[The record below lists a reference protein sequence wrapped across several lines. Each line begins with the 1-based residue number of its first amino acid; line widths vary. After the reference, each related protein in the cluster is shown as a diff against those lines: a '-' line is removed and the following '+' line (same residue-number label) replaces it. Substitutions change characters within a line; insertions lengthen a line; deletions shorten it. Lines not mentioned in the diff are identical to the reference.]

1 MKRTRRLTIF
11 SLALILVLQ
20 GFTQIK
26 GQAAAP
32 MHASIGTQTETSNM
46 ASTYVPIE
54 DWVYSAVERLAAAG
68 YVQTDFAGLRPWTR
82 MEFARLI
89 TEAQEQRANNTDDNV
104 DPQIDLL
111 LKDLSHEFA
120 RELLSQDGVRNR
132 EAGFETIDFR
142 STSIHGTPLTDG
154 FHSAQTIVN
163 DYGRPYGQGENTYTG
178 LSYRAVY
185 GSFAAYVDAELQQS
199 ALAPQP
205 PASSDKAIAS
215 ADSTPAAMFG
225 PHTGFTRGRLLD
237 AYISYT
243 THGNQLSFGKQS
255 LWWGPG
261 KGSTMLFSNNAEP
274 LPMLRYD
281 RVKPFEIPGLVRLLG
296 PIRIQLFVGRLAG
309 QQYTDPRGK
318 ILGRAGVPYENQPF
332 IHGEKVAI
340 KPTPNLELSVSRTT
354 IFGGQGVPMTL
365 HTILRSYVSTST
377 SDGQIDPGD
386 RRVAFDAVYRI
397 PKLRNWLTAYV
408 DSFTD
413 DKLFPVSYPKSS
425 AWTPGIY
432 LTHFPHLAHLDFRVE
447 GLLTPR
453 RIFQPGFY
461 YDNSHYLGGYT
472 NNRQIMGSWIG
483 RESNGFQAWSTWWF
497 SSRSSIQA
505 SARHSTESAQ
515 FLHGGNLLDLSVAAD
530 IALKQDWQLRAVA
543 QEERWRFPL
552 YSVTNAPTHNQTFT
566 IQLSYRPTPKSF

>member
-1 MKRTRRLTIF
+1 MMRRLTIF
-11 SLALILVLQ
+11 SLALIPLLQ
-20 GFTQIK
+20 AFIQVK
-26 GQAAAP
+26 GQAPARMP
-32 MHASIGTQTETSNM
+32 ASIGNQTDASNM

-54 DWVYSAVERLAAAG
+54 NWVYSAIERLAAAG
-68 YVQTDFAGLRPWTR
+68 YVQTAFAGLRPWTR
-82 MEFARLI
+82 MDFARLI
-89 TEAQEQRANNTDDNV
+89 AEAQEHRAKDGDENV

-111 LKDLSHEFA
+111 LRDLSREFA
-120 RELLSQDGVRNR
+120 RELRSQDGVRNR
-132 EAGFETIDFR
+132 ETGFESIDFR
-142 STSIHGTPLTDG
+142 STSIHGAPLTDG

-163 DYGRPYGQGENTYTG
+163 DYGRPYGQGENTYTD

-185 GSFAAYVDAELQQS
+185 GPFAAYIDAELQQS

-205 PASSDKAIAS
+205 PASSDAAIAA
-215 ADSTPAAMFG
+215 ADSTPEAMLG

-237 AYISYT
+237 AYFSYT
-243 THGNQLSFGKQS
+243 TYGNQFSFGKQS

-296 PIRIQLFVGRLAG
+296 PIRIQLFVGRLSG

-318 ILGRAGVPYENQPF
+318 ILGRAGVPYVNQPF

-354 IFGGQGVPMTL
+354 IFAGQGVPMTL
-365 HTILRSYVSTST
+365 HTVLRSYFSTST

-386 RRVAFDAVYRI
+386 RRVAFDAEYRI

-408 DSFTD
+408 DTFTD
-413 DKLFPVSYPKSS
+413 DKLFPVAYPKSS

-432 LTHFPHLAHLDFRVE
+432 LTHVPHLSHLDFRVE

-453 RIFQPGFY
+453 RVFQPGFY

-472 NNRQIMGSWIG
+472 NNRQLMGSWIG
-483 RESNGFQAWSTWWF
+483 RESNGFQAWSTWWL

-505 SARHSTESAQ
+505 SVRHSTESAQ
-515 FLHGGNLLDLSVAAD
+515 FLHGGNLLDVSLAAD

-552 YSVTNAPTHNQTFT
+552 FSTTNAPTHNQTVT